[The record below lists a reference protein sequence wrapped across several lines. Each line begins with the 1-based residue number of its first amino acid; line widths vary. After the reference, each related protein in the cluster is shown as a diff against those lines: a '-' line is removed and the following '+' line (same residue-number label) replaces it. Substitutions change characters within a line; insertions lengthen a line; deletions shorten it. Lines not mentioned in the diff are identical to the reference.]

1 MVCVRVAM
9 VIPWYLPRIGGAETQ
24 CFALCKALGAR
35 EDVSVAFLLT
45 RLIETAHAR
54 AEEIGGVA
62 VRRFGPVGGGKVGEL
77 LSCVNAAARLLRAR
91 NQFDV
96 IHCHTTSPLAL
107 FAALAARLCG
117 KPVLLKLSTNGD
129 LDSLMSRVAGIAGR
143 AKRWLVR
150 QALAHGIFVALNQDG
165 AGELERHRALRTEL
179 VPNGIDTSVFF
190 PPDAGMREALRRESG
205 CSGQFVILFCG
216 RFAKR
221 KGLDLLLEAYRE
233 LFRSHGVGLQLWL
246 LGSSKWQEDPADEGT
261 WTGLSSSGIRVIDPV
276 FPAAPYLQ
284 AADLFVLP
292 SRREGMP
299 NAALEAGACGLPCL
313 LSDIAPHREFQRDNP
328 DAATHLFRSGDAQDL
343 LRKLEGI
350 VGDLGA
356 VEWARRPASRVSGRF
371 LMERVAERYANIYR
385 RSADGHG

>member
-1 MVCVRVAM
+1 MAFARVAM

-24 CFALCKALGAR
+24 CFALCKALEAR
-35 EDVSVAFLLT
+35 EDVSVSFLLT

-54 AEEIGGVA
+54 SEEIGGVA
-62 VRRFGPVGGGKVGEL
+62 VRRLGPVGGGKLGEL
-77 LSCVNAAARLLRAR
+77 VFCLNAAARLLRAR
-91 NQFDV
+91 DRFDV
-96 IHCHTTSPLAL
+96 VHCHTTSPLGL

-129 LDSLMSRVAGIAGR
+129 MDSLMSRVAGIAGR

-150 QALAHGIFVALNQDG
+150 LALANGIFVALNQDG
-165 AGELERHRALRTEL
+165 ATELKRHRALRTEV
-179 VPNGIDTSVFF
+179 VPNGIDTSVFY
-190 PPDAGMREALRRESG
+190 PPAVDLREALRRGSG

-216 RFAKR
+216 RFAKQ
-221 KGLDLLLEAYRE
+221 KGLDLLLKAYKE
-233 LFRSHGVGLQLWL
+233 LFRSHGGGLQLWL
-246 LGSSKWQEDPADEGT
+246 LGSSKWQEDPAVDGS
-261 WTGLSSSGIRVIDPV
+261 WTELSSSEIRVIDPV
-276 FPAAPYLQ
+276 FPVAPYLQ

-328 DAATHLFRSGDAQDL
+328 DAATHLFRSGDAEDL

-350 VGDLGA
+350 VRDMGPVG
-356 VEWARRPASRVSGRF
+356 WARRPVSRVSGRF

-385 RSADGHG
+385 RSAEGHE